1 MLLRASLVNRRCSVQ
16 ALAIRLECF
25 VDARTNSS
33 DSASSLFISR
43 QELAS
48 RLGHADAAGLRA
60 AGLNARVLAGGFK
73 RGEDGVDSVQEI
85 AHWRSTQLPTI
96 AKAQP

>member
-1 MLLRASLVNRRCSVQ
+1 MAKRHGEPGGVQ
-16 ALAIRLECF
+16 
-25 VDARTNSS
+25 V
-33 DSASSLFISR
+33 SAWL
-43 QELAS
+43 
-48 RLGHADAAGLRA
+48 
-60 AGLNARVLAGGFK
+60 GLNARVLAGGFK